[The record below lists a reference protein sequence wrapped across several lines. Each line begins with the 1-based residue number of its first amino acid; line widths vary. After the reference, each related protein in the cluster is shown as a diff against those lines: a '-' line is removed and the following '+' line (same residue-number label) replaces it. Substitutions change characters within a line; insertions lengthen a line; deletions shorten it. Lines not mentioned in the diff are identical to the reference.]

1 MHQVFWSK
9 RHAYAYS
16 DDETLMASLRWRGE
30 RCLVSLYRLDPCPT
44 DEDDELLLRV
54 LIAQTFGDIALTDG
68 SYRAEVS
75 LIHRG
80 GYKYRFTLSGN
91 SWSGPSFYLRKIR
104 ETHL

>member
-1 MHQVFWSK
+1 MQQVFCSK

-16 DDETLMASLRWRGE
+16 DDETLMVSLRWRGE
-30 RCLVSLYRLDPCPT
+30 RCLVSLYGLDPCPN
-44 DEDDELLLRV
+44 ELVCPV
-54 LIAQTFGDIALTDG
+54 LIAQEFGGIALTDG